1 MIADPT
7 TKDSAGTLTE
17 PLFQAKRDVTNIRRM
32 TIVVA
37 VSENGVIGRDQQLPW
52 RLSCDLKRFKELTMG
67 NVLLMGRKTFESI
80 GKPLPGRT
88 TIVLTRQK
96 GFESLGVLVANSLE
110 QALAIAP
117 KDQHIFA
124 VGGGEIY
131 QLVLPTCDRMLV
143 TRVHTV
149 VEGDSYFEVPE
160 SGWVCVRSV
169 PFPAGPKDDFS
180 TVFEEWHLLPTK

>member
-1 MIADPT
+1 MMAET
-7 TKDSAGTLTE
+7 TNKDSAGTLAE
-17 PLFQAKRDVTNIRRM
+17 SSFQVKRDLPNVGRM

-52 RLSCDLKRFKELTMG
+52 RLSSDLKRFKELTMG
-67 NVLLMGRKTFESI
+67 NILLMGRKTFESI
-80 GKPLPGRT
+80 GRPLPGRT

-96 GFESLGVLVANSLE
+96 GFESPGVMVANSLE
-110 QALAIAP
+110 QALAMAP
-117 KDQHIFA
+117 KEQHIFA

-131 QLVLPTCDRMLV
+131 KLVLPTCDRMLV

-160 SGWVCVRSV
+160 TGWVCVHSL
-169 PFPAGPKDDFS
+169 PFQAGPKDDFS
-180 TVFEEWHLLPTK
+180 TVFEEWHRLPAK

>member
-1 MIADPT
+1 MMADPT
-7 TKDSAGTLTE
+7 NNNLVESLAE
-17 PLFQAKRDVTNIRRM
+17 PSFEAKRDVHNVGRM

-52 RLSCDLKRFKELTMG
+52 RLSSDLKRFKELTMG

-80 GKPLPGRT
+80 GRPLPGRT

-96 GFESLGVLVANSLE
+96 GFESPGVLIANSLE
-110 QALAIAP
+110 QAFAFAA
-117 KDQHIFA
+117 KEQHIFA

-131 QLVLPTCDRMLV
+131 KLVLPTCDRMLV

-149 VEGDSYFEVPE
+149 VEGDSYFTVPE